1 MTKQEQLDKL
11 MNSGIVAVVR
21 RLPSEKVQLITDALV
36 AGGVEAL
43 EITVDSEGVFELI
56 PLLKEKYGKQ
66 VLVGAG
72 TVMNAGVAE
81 KALQAGADFI
91 FSPILDEAT
100 IKMTNRYGRISI
112 PGVMTPTEI
121 AKGYE
126 WGADILKIFPGATL
140 GASYIKEVS
149 APLAGIPMM
158 PTGGVTLHNVAE
170 FIRAGAVAVGLGSSL
185 LDKAAI
191 AEGRYEDITELA
203 RKYKAAITDARG

>member
-11 MNSGIVAVVR
+11 MSSGIVAVVR
-21 RLPSEKVQLITDALV
+21 RPPSEKVQLITDALV

-100 IKMTNRYGRISI
+100 IKVTNRYGRISI

>member
-11 MNSGIVAVVR
+11 MSSGIVAVVR
-21 RLPSEKVQLITDALV
+21 RPPSEKVQLITDALV

-72 TVMNAGVAE
+72 TVMNASVAE

-100 IKMTNRYGRISI
+100 IKITNRYGRISI

-126 WGADILKIFPGATL
+126 WGADVLKIFPGATL

-191 AEGRYEDITELA
+191 AEERYEDITELA
-203 RKYKAAITDARG
+203 RKYKAAIADARG

>member
-11 MNSGIVAVVR
+11 MSSCIVAVVR
-21 RLPSEKVQLITDALV
+21 RPPSEKVQLITDALV

-56 PLLKEKYGKQ
+56 PLLKERYGKQ

-72 TVMNAGVAE
+72 TVMNASVAE

-100 IKMTNRYGRISI
+100 IKITNRYGRISI

-126 WGADILKIFPGATL
+126 WGADVLKIFPGATL